1 LRFKRNY
8 KYEIKKRK
16 AMRIERLPAPIP
28 DEQRQVKIGSYMNDT
43 SAFWYI
49 RKEKNSERKRTCII
63 CGKTASYL
71 VYFQIDGAKLK
82 EKYCEQCLDSWVY
95 LDLDETGIPNI
106 SK

>member
-1 LRFKRNY
+1 
-8 KYEIKKRK
+8 
-16 AMRIERLPAPIP
+16 MRIERLPAPIA

-49 RKEKNSERKRTCII
+49 RKETNSERKRICII

-95 LDLDETGIPNI
+95 LDLDESGIPNI
-106 SK
+106 SKFF